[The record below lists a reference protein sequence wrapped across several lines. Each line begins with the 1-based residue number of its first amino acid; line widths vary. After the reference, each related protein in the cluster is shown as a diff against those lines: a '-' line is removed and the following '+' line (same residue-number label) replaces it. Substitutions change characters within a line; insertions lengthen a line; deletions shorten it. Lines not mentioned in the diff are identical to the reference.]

1 MLRVA
6 TDIGGTFT
14 DLVFVTPEGEVVTGK
29 SHTTPAQFEK
39 GVMDV
44 IAASGTTPS
53 EFASFVHG
61 TTIVINAIT
70 ERKGAKVGLLT
81 SEGFRDILEIGRGT
95 RPDFF
100 NLEYRKPEP
109 FVPRYLRREV
119 KGRINYKGVETTPLD
134 LSGLPAILGD
144 FRAEEVE
151 AIAICFINSYANPS
165 HEEAA
170 LARVK
175 ELWPEVSAVASHQIT
190 REWREY
196 ERTSTAVLSA
206 YVQPVAHRY
215 LDRLTSALYEAG
227 MRCTPYI
234 MQSNCGVDTV
244 KSARQIPI
252 TMVESGPAS
261 GIWGAAALGRLIGEP
276 DAIAIDVGGT
286 TAKCGLITG
295 GEVKLNTNY
304 QIGRS
309 ETSAGYPAMVPVVDL
324 VEIGQGGG
332 SIAWVDEFQR
342 LHVGPKSAGAVP
354 GPVSYGIG
362 GTEATTT
369 DANLALGCINP
380 HYFCGGTLEAD
391 MDGVDRALDKLATA
405 LNLSSPAK
413 RGGLE
418 GGEARQ
424 EAARSIVRVANNNMV
439 NAIKLISVNR
449 GHDPRDFTLI
459 AFGGGGGMHACA
471 LARELAI
478 KKVVIPKQSSVF
490 SAWGMLLSDLRR
502 DYLQTRIVELSA
514 PGAAEQMDKDLRQLE
529 EKALREYVAEDI
541 DPARVHFLRYG
552 RCRYQNQEHSVE
564 IVLPD
569 GAITAEQIEAI
580 RQRFDTDYEREY
592 TYTLDTPVE
601 LVVYHLVALAEVD
614 KLKPEKLPTTGRPPS
629 FPPSGGDERGVRRA
643 VKMQREVDY
652 VEAGI
657 HRATIYNGDAL
668 EPGMSFVGP
677 AIIEEAGATT
687 VIPPGLPCQVDDYGN
702 YHINTGRRSQ
712 VTGDLR
718 PET

>member
-14 DLVFVTPEGEVVTGK
+14 DLVFVTPDGEVVTGK

-44 IAASGTTPS
+44 IAANHIEPS
-53 EFASFVHG
+53 EFKSFVHG

-81 SEGFRDILEIGRGT
+81 SEGFRDIIEIGRGN

-100 NLEYRKPEP
+100 NVEYRKPRP
-109 FVPRYLRREV
+109 LVDRYLRREV
-119 KGRINYKGVETTPLD
+119 KGRINYKGIETAPLD
-134 LSGLPAILGD
+134 LSELQAILDD
-144 FRAEEVE
+144 FRAEGIE
-151 AIAICFINSYANPS
+151 AVAISFINSYANPA

-170 LARVK
+170 LAMVE
-175 ELWPEVSAVASHQIT
+175 ELWPDVSAVASHQIT

-196 ERTSTAVLSA
+196 ERTNTAVLSA
-206 YVQPVAHRY
+206 YVQPITHRY
-215 LDRLTSALYEAG
+215 LDRLTGALYDAG

-244 KSARQIPI
+244 QSARQIPI

-261 GIWGAAALGRLIGEP
+261 GIWGAAALGRLIEEP
-276 DAIAIDVGGT
+276 DVIAIDIGGT
-286 TAKCGLITG
+286 TAKCGSITG
-295 GEVKLNTNY
+295 GEVKLNTDY
-304 QIGRS
+304 LIERS
-309 ETSAGYPAMVPVVDL
+309 ETSAGYPVMVPVVDL

-342 LHVGPKSAGAVP
+342 LHVGPQSAGAVP
-354 GPVSYGIG
+354 GPVSYGKG

-369 DANLALGCINP
+369 DANLAMGCINP

-391 MDGVDRALDKLATA
+391 MDAVERVLDELATT
-405 LNLSSPAK
+405 LDIS
-413 RGGLE
+413 
-418 GGEARQ
+418 RQ
-424 EAARSIVRVANNNMV
+424 ETARGIVRIANNNMV

-471 LARELAI
+471 LAKELSI
-478 KKVVIPKQSSVF
+478 KKVVIPNQSSVF

-502 DYLQTRIVELSA
+502 DYLLTQIVDLSVE
-514 PGAAEQMDKDLRQLE
+514 GAAEQLDEDLRQLE
-529 EKALREYVAEDI
+529 EKALQEFAAEDI
-541 DPARVHFLRYG
+541 DPTRVHFLRYG
-552 RCRYQNQEHSVE
+552 RCRYRNQEHSVE
-564 IVLPD
+564 ITLPD
-569 GAITAEQIEAI
+569 GDITPEQIEVI
-580 RQRFDTDYEREY
+580 RQRFDKDYEREY

-601 LVVYHLVALAEVD
+601 LVAYHLVAIAEVD
-614 KLKPEKLPTTGRPPS
+614 KLEPERLPTTGRTLE
-629 FPPSGGDERGVRRA
+629 DA
-643 VKMQREVDY
+643 VKAQREVDY
-652 VEAGI
+652 AEEGI
-657 HRATIYNGDAL
+657 HLATIYDGDGL
-668 EPGMSFVGP
+668 EPGMNFAGP

-687 VIPPGLPCQVDDYGN
+687 VIPPGLPCYVDDYGN
-702 YHINTGRRSQ
+702 YHIRTNQSQ
-712 VTGDLR
+712 
-718 PET
+718 